1 MDGARNTHAYKALD
15 SSRREIRVLQLL
27 AGDEH
32 DGKVRAT
39 LIHAD
44 LDQRPVYDALSYTWG
59 DPADTTTIELDG
71 NEDYDLR
78 SSVQFTHIWVDSICI
93 YQDRYRTKCCR
104 NLRFEPQFC
113 EGGWFCA
120 FNSVPTWAWCP
131 PRRLN
136 DYIDPS
142 RPVDHSLFHLPSISL
157 HFSLRSSIVTPPP
170 CTTAAQPM
178 RAVVLLVLLPH

>member
-1 MDGARNTHAYKALD
+1 MFTSTPRSYVASLILRDDCLVRNMDGARNTHAYKALD

-27 AGDEH
+27 AGDAH

-59 DPADTTTIELDG
+59 DPANTTMIELDG
-71 NEDYDLR
+71 NEDFKVTKNAALALHDFR
-78 SSVQFTHIWVDSICI
+78 SSVQFTHIWADSICI

-120 FNSVPTWAWCP
+120 FNSVPTWA
-131 PRRLN
+131 
-136 DYIDPS
+136 
-142 RPVDHSLFHLPSISL
+142 
-157 HFSLRSSIVTPPP
+157 
-170 CTTAAQPM
+170 
-178 RAVVLLVLLPH
+178 